1 MCLMPVEY
9 SVENVVLACRLPTV
23 KYKRGNADLLD
34 KITQMLYNNLV
45 EVNTNPKK
53 DAVSN

>member
-1 MCLMPVEY
+1 CLMPVEY